1 METGTLDGYMV
12 GRIERVD
19 DISEDLEEEAE
30 KAIASL
36 SSNENDNTQESTSSA
51 SPSSSTQQRSP
62 SPPTTEEL
70 MAVCH
75 AFVDQLRNGTA
86 PWVVQRLNNTFGP
99 MPSDVSSFS
108 FWMAQVLPIDEHEKA
123 KLLIIRSAKCRLR
136 LVVHWIEQLNSNWWF
151 SSGCSIN

>member
-1 METGTLDGYMV
+1 MSRVWGTNFSAYINKGLS
-12 GRIERVD
+12 IIKLRVD

-108 FWMAQVLPIDEHEKA
+108 FWMAQVSRANARSID
-123 KLLIIRSAKCRLR
+123 
-136 LVVHWIEQLNSNWWF
+136 WTN
-151 SSGCSIN
+151 